1 MWNDLRFAW
10 RTCKR
15 SPGLTLVAIVSL
27 ALGIGANTAI
37 FSLLYQV
44 VLRSL
49 PVRDPETLVSL
60 ESNDYNFGRTR
71 RDNNKTVFSYPM
83 YRTLRDRNQVFSG
96 LIARSSFFSTVAWR
110 GEATRTMAEVVTGNF
125 FEVLGVRPALGRLLT
140 PADDSVS
147 GDNDAIV
154 LSYSYWAS
162 QLGRDP
168 SVLNSRILMNGHP
181 VLVVGVAQE
190 GFRGLVS
197 GRTPEFYAPVSM
209 IKMVAPDWDNNDHA
223 DAYWL
228 NILGR
233 LKPGVSHQQADA
245 LLLPLFRSILQ
256 AQLPELKDVTEEA
269 RKKILAKPLRVDP
282 AAQGVNEFGD
292 QWRTPLLV
300 LMVMVGLVLLI
311 ACANVAG
318 LFIARAMVRE
328 REIAIRLALG
338 ASGWRLARQLMVEGL
353 VVSMAGGLLGLFLSS
368 SLTQGLLSLLPPD
381 ESGGWLAAQVDLRL
395 LGFSLALSVL
405 TGLFFGLLPAARARR
420 ADVAPALKEQSTGLS
435 ASASSSRTR
444 QVLVAAQIC
453 LSLLLLIG
461 AGLFTRSLFNLIH
474 TDLGFRADHLVIF
487 SIDPSLSGYSRERS
501 LALFRQVEER
511 LSNLPGALSVARSA
525 FSPFG
530 GWGWGNGVKAPG
542 TRNASEQF
550 VPCAADAVGAGYF
563 RTIGIPLVAGREF
576 TVQDNGKSPK
586 VAIINDTFARFLFE
600 KESPLGRHIITGSD
614 KASMEIVGVVKD
626 SKYGDV
632 REEPSRFLYVPYEE
646 AEEALT
652 GQATFFVRT
661 RGDERAV
668 MAAVRATMKQ
678 LDPDVP
684 IDRLSSMR
692 LMIDESIYRE
702 RLIATLAMAFG
713 VLAAVLAAVGLYGI
727 VAYSVTRRT
736 REFGIRL
743 VLGAAPESLLLA
755 VMREVSR
762 LVVIGVACA
771 LPLSYAL
778 ARLVESQFYG
788 IQAHDPW
795 VLSGATL
802 LICGVALLAG
812 LAPAVRATRIEP
824 VRALRYE

>member
-15 SPGLTLVAIVSL
+15 SPGFTLVAVVSL

-49 PVRDPETLVSL
+49 PVRNPQALVSL

-83 YRTLRDRNQVFSG
+83 YRELRNRNQVFNG
-96 LIARSSFFSTVAWR
+96 LIARSSFFSTLAWH
-110 GEATRTMAEVVTGNF
+110 GEATRTTAEVVSGNF
-125 FEVLGVRPALGRLLT
+125 FEVLGVRPALGRLLA
-140 PADDSVS
+140 PSDDSAA
-147 GDNDAIV
+147 GENGAIV

-190 GFRGLVS
+190 GFRGIVS

-209 IKMVAPDWDNNDHA
+209 IKMIAPDWDNNEQV

-228 NILGR
+228 NVLGR
-233 LKPGVSHQQADA
+233 LKPGVTHQQADA
-245 LLLPLFRSILQ
+245 LLLPLFGSILR
-256 AQLPELKDVTEEA
+256 AQLPEMKDVTAEA
-269 RKKILAKPLRVDP
+269 RKRILAKPLKVFP

-292 QWRTPLLV
+292 QWRTPLVV
-300 LMVMVGLVLLI
+300 LMVMVGLVLVI

-318 LFIARAMVRE
+318 LLVARATVRE

-338 ASGWRLARQLMVEGL
+338 ASGRRLARQLIVEGL
-353 VVSMAGGLLGLFLSS
+353 VVTLAGGLLGLFLSS
-368 SLTQGLLSLLPPD
+368 GLTQGLLSLLPAD
-381 ESGGWLAAQVDLRL
+381 ESGGWLAAQLDLRL
-395 LGFSLALSVL
+395 FGFSLALSVV

-435 ASASSSRTR
+435 ASASSSRAR

-453 LSLLLLIG
+453 LSLLLLVG
-461 AGLFTRSLFNLIH
+461 AGLFTRSLLNLLH
-474 TDLGFRADHLVIF
+474 TSLGFRADHLVTF
-487 SIDPSLSGYSRERS
+487 SLDPSLSGYSRERS
-501 LALFRQVEER
+501 QALFRQIEER
-511 LSNLPGALSVARSA
+511 LGNLPGAASVARSA

-542 TRNASEQF
+542 SRNASERF
-550 VPCAADAVGAGYF
+550 VDCAADAVGPGYF
-563 RTIGIPLVAGREF
+563 RTLGIPLAAGREF
-576 TVQDNGKSPK
+576 AATDGARSPK
-586 VAIINDTFARFLFE
+586 VAIINETFARFLFPG
-600 KESPLGRHIITGSD
+600 ESPLGRHIITGANEAD
-614 KASMEIVGVVKD
+614 MEIVGVVRD
-626 SKYGDV
+626 SKFGDV
-632 REEPSRFLYVPYEE
+632 RETPSRFLYVPYEQIE
-646 AEEALT
+646 GALT

-668 MAAVRATMKQ
+668 MAAVRATVRQ
-678 LDPDVP
+678 LDANVP
-684 IDRLSSMR
+684 IDRLSSME
-692 LMIDESIYRE
+692 LMIDDSIYRE
-702 RLIATLAMAFG
+702 RLIAILAVAFG
-713 VLAAVLAAVGLYGI
+713 VLAAVLAAVGLYGT
-727 VAYSVTRRT
+727 VAYSVSRRT

-743 VLGAAPESLLLA
+743 VLGAAPKSLLLA
-755 VMREVSR
+755 VMREVGW
-762 LVVIGVACA
+762 LVAIGVACG
-771 LPLSYAL
+771 LPLSYTL

-788 IQAHDPW
+788 INAHDPW
-795 VLSGATL
+795 VLTGATL

-824 VRALRYE
+824 LRALRYE